1 MFKKYKIKMLFKVI
15 QLLNLWCI
23 KNNDKY
29 NQMIVI
35 AFNGLLLEYQNK
47 ETPTF
52 NKQIYDKLK
61 SEVA

>member
-35 AFNGLLLEYQNK
+35 AFSGLLNEYQTK
-47 ETPTF
+47 QTPTF
-52 NKQIYDKLK
+52 NKNIYDKLK
-61 SEVA
+61 REVA